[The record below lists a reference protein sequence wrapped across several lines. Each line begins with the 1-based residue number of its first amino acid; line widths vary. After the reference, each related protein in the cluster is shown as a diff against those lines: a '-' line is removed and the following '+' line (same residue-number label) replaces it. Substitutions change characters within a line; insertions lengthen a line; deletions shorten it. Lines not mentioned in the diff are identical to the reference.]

1 MAQPV
6 KVFMVQTLNLSSTP
20 LLSRGTRRESAPESY
35 AWMARHMGEGA
46 DTNTSALIHTEKIKK
61 ERERSYFVVTGCLF
75 VFSQPDLKII
85 TQKLY

>member
-1 MAQPV
+1 
-6 KVFMVQTLNLSSTP
+6 
-20 LLSRGTRRESAPESY
+20 
-35 AWMARHMGEGA
+35 MGEGA

>member
-20 LLSRGTRRESAPESY
+20 LLSHGTRRESAPESY

-46 DTNTSALIHTEKIKK
+46 DTNTSALIHTERIKK
-61 ERERSYFVVTGCLF
+61 ERERDHTLLSQAACLF
-75 VFSQPDLKII
+75 SANQI
-85 TQKLY
+85 